1 MAVAGIIG
9 GGARIA
15 KILLKLFRHQ
25 IFKRLRIR
33 GIIGGL
39 NLFSS
44 AIAPQTLKMRS
55 PKILFLGPEFI
66 WSIILVLESGYGFIN

>member
-25 IFKRLRIR
+25 IFKRLRVR
-33 GIIGGL
+33 GIIRGAKLIFSAFGGL
-39 NLFSS
+39 
-44 AIAPQTLKMRS
+44 
-55 PKILFLGPEFI
+55 
-66 WSIILVLESGYGFIN
+66 